1 MNTPRVDLE
10 QRYTVGGT
18 TTENFTQKD
27 YKLSQSETYI
37 TIQDTSL
44 FSRVIFRDAPSTRQ
58 IAKRKK
64 VQPAVKDSLER
75 SIKEHADVWAE
86 LSKY

>member
-10 QRYTVGGT
+10 QRYSVGGT
-18 TTENFTQKD
+18 TTEIFAQKD
-27 YKLSQSETYI
+27 YQLSQSETYV
-37 TIQDTSL
+37 TVQDISL
-44 FSRVIFRDAPSTRQ
+44 LSKVILRDAPSTRQ
-58 IAKRKK
+58 LTKKRR

-75 SIKEHADVWAE
+75 SIKEHADVWSE

>member
-1 MNTPRVDLE
+1 MDTPRADLK
-10 QRYTVGGT
+10 QCYTVGGT

-27 YKLSQSETYI
+27 YKLSPSETYI
-37 TIQDTSL
+37 TVQDTSL
-44 FSRVIFRDAPSTRQ
+44 FSRVILRDAPSTRQ
-58 IAKRKK
+58 TTKRKK

-75 SIKEHADVWAE
+75 SIKEHADVWSE